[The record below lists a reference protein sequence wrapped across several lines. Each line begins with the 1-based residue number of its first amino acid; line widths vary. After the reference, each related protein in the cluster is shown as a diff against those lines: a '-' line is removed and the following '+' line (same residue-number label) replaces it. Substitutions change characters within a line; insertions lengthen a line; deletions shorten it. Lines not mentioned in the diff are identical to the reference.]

1 MNKLRNWLIFAYLI
15 IILYFEKE
23 QHDVDGERQRES
35 NQLERVEVACK
46 YSLWDTKRINS
57 RHNLAIYLLDT
68 SCTQKTRNL
77 VNKNISWRKSST
89 VTIQLDLQLQ

>member
-23 QHDVDGERQRES
+23 QHDVDGKRQRES

-46 YSLWDTKRINS
+46 YSLWTETQSKLTADTI
-57 RHNLAIYLLDT
+57 
-68 SCTQKTRNL
+68 
-77 VNKNISWRKSST
+77 
-89 VTIQLDLQLQ
+89 

>member
-23 QHDVDGERQRES
+23 QHDVDGKRQRES

-46 YSLWDTKRINS
+46 YSL
-57 RHNLAIYLLDT
+57 
-68 SCTQKTRNL
+68 
-77 VNKNISWRKSST
+77 
-89 VTIQLDLQLQ
+89 